1 MTFHILGFYGLR
13 WVTDQSAGTKGHQR
27 ICRLVYAA
35 VFTIS
40 ERDEEKMCAERDK
53 RKQRQIIPDI
63 SLK

>member
-27 ICRLVYAA
+27 ICRLASAV
-35 VFTIS
+35 VFTVS
-40 ERDEEKMCAERDK
+40 ERNEKICPEGDK

-63 SLK
+63 SVK